1 MFYYVTYWDLLLTP
15 IYIFIFYKIAK
26 FIANKY
32 YKDDSFLQ
40 KKLIQ
45 GFWAKV
51 IAGILYVMLIQF
63 YYGGGD
69 SFMYFG
75 YGRVMHR
82 AILSDSNNIEFLFG
96 DVNLFRNYLD
106 TVTHDEFE
114 NLPGY
119 MVNFGNQIVV
129 RFCCVLG
136 FLCFQNYTVTSILFT
151 LISFIGSWK
160 MFLVFYKIF
169 KPYKNQIA
177 FAFLFLPSYLIWG
190 SGILKESICLY
201 ALGIAI
207 NAVFNTVYL
216 KNYKTLKMIGFF
228 IGSFL
233 LIQIKSYIFYSF
245 ILALVIMLFLL
256 AIKKINYVMKWVV
269 SILIISILSF
279 SANIILDSVLAD
291 AAKSTSAEE
300 LLEQTKT
307 MKNNYEAVGGSFVD
321 LGDFEPTIS
330 GVVKKIPAALAN
342 VFFRPYP
349 WESKNIVLLFS
360 MFESF
365 FFLLLFIRILL
376 KSKIVFFLVG
386 IFKNPIYIFFFF
398 YVFTFGIIVGLTTFN
413 FGAIIR
419 YKLPAMPFFV
429 SLLFLLNKNYSKKQI
444 TKVISSH
451 IP

>member
-1 MFYYVTYWDLLLTP
+1 MYYYVTYWDLILAP

-32 YKDDSFLQ
+32 YKDDAFLQ

-82 AILSDSNNIEFLFG
+82 AILSDTNNLEFLFG
-96 DVNLFRNYLD
+96 DVKLFRSYLD
-106 TVTHDEFE
+106 TITHAEFE
-114 NLPGY
+114 DLPGY
-119 MVNFGNQIVV
+119 MVSFGNQIVV

-151 LISFIGSWK
+151 LISFVGSWK

-207 NAVFNTVYL
+207 NAVFNTIYL
-216 KNYKTLKMIGFF
+216 KNYKTLKIAGFF
-228 IGSFL
+228 IGAFL
-233 LIQIKSYIFYSF
+233 LLQIKSYIFYSF
-245 ILALVIMLFLL
+245 ILAFAIMLFFV
-256 AIKKINYVMKWVV
+256 AIKRMNVVLKWVV
-269 SILIISILSF
+269 SILVISILSF
-279 SANIILDSVLAD
+279 SAKVIMDSVLSDTAQ
-291 AAKSTSAEE
+291 SMSAEE

-321 LGDFEPTIS
+321 LGDFDPTIA
-330 GVVKKIPAALAN
+330 GAIKKIP
-342 VFFRPYP
+342 
-349 WESKNIVLLFS
+349 LLFS
-360 MFESF
+360 MIESF
-365 FFLLLFIRILL
+365 FFLMLFLKILI
-376 KSKIVFFLVG
+376 KTKIIFFISEV
-386 IFKNPIYIFFFF
+386 FKNPIYTFCFF

-419 YKLPAMPFFV
+419 YKLPCMPFFTT
-429 SLLFLLNKNYSKKQI
+429 LLLLLN
-444 TKVISSH
+444 TKEIKEVLPDIA
-451 IP
+451 